1 MPRKFSVEQRK
12 RMLERLEYGATPT
25 DLKSEFKIKDSRT
38 LEKQLK
44 QAREEQELRMAKTE
58 LIKESLSHHL
68 AEIRSLLET
77 WGASVKAPSPPSF
90 DRYPLSAAEQAEQ
103 NRLFEGIRGHLPF
116 PELWRNYQAFKLKW
130 DEYMSTCEELHHQVV
145 ENAKEKWGLSL
156 LEKNEQ
162 RPGLTPFF
170 SWETLDR
177 VIKVAQRDSQAG
189 TPNYVAALLNPQVPE
204 LEYLMC
210 GERVILYSKQALRY
224 AEDHRLVIGGLARSE
239 RVADLVKLLAELRNL
254 EKRIH
259 DIVEETLLRR
269 DYILYSCRLCP
280 GGGRL
285 ALK

>member
-12 RMLERLEYGATPT
+12 RMMERLEHGATPT
-25 DLKSEFKIKDSRT
+25 ELKSEFKIKDSRT

-44 QAREEQELRMAKTE
+44 QAREEQQVQTAKTE
-58 LIKESLSHHL
+58 LIKESLRDHL
-68 AEIRSLLET
+68 AEMRSLLEI
-77 WGASVKAPSPPSF
+77 WGASLKAPSPPSF

-103 NRLFEGIRGHLPF
+103 NRLFKGMHGHLPF
-116 PELWRNYQAFKLKW
+116 PELWRNYQTFKLKW
-130 DEYMSTCEELHHQVV
+130 DEYITTCEGLHRKVV

-162 RPGLTPFF
+162 RLGLTPSF
-170 SWETLDR
+170 SWETIDR
-177 VIKVAQRDSQAG
+177 IIKVAKGDSKAG
-189 TPNYVAALLNPQVPE
+189 TPNYVAAPLSPQAPE

-210 GERVILYSKQALRY
+210 GERVILYSNQALRY
-224 AEDHRLVIGGLARSE
+224 AEDHRSIIGGLARSE
-239 RVADLVKLLAELRNL
+239 RVADLVKLLAELRDL